1 MYEYLRNITSK
12 LLVNENKL
20 TIKESL
26 EIGECPDIFLMDYFF
41 LTYVRYSFVDFVFLV
56 FGSLSNISFF
66 EGQTEQF
73 EVIHEFPLEF
83 CD

>member
-1 MYEYLRNITSK
+1 MYEYLRFVTSK

-20 TIKESL
+20 TVTESL

-56 FGSLSNISFF
+56 FRSLSNISFF

-73 EVIHEFPLEF
+73 EVTHELPLEF

>member
-41 LTYVRYSFVDFVFLV
+41 LTYVRYSFVAFVFLV
-56 FGSLSNISFF
+56 FRSLSNISFF

-73 EVIHEFPLEF
+73 EVTHELPLEF

>member
-73 EVIHEFPLEF
+73 EVTHELPLEF

>member
-1 MYEYLRNITSK
+1 MYEYLRNITSR

-41 LTYVRYSFVDFVFLV
+41 MRFIRNSFSDFVILV
-56 FGSLSNISFF
+56 FQSLSKTAFF

-73 EVIHEFPLEF
+73 EVTHELPLEF